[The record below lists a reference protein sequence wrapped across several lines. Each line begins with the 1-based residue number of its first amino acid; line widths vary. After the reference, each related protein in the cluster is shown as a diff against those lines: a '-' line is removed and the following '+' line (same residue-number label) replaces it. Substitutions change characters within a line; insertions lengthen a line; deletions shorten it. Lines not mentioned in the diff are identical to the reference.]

1 MKRTHSMPKKY
12 KDFILTFPKKTRN
25 ENEREAELL
34 NVNDENELRKDHN
47 TKTKKCKKDNLDEM
61 ETKLNNNSNRDGD
74 CLLDQKIETK
84 RSSYEYEE
92 DSLDDEKVN
101 LNITKG
107 SNGREGKENT
117 ASLDNLDDEIID
129 AQEEDVTSVS
139 THNNSSFSD
148 ESIEV
153 RSISSSE
160 FNDHYVLSSP
170 KDKQNEGC
178 IDDNKQ
184 SNDDNEIDNTDSDI
198 EEETRKENDDES
210 NEDPIKK
217 HEDPGANFNF
227 TIPFTEWAK
236 LPFVDKVSYKRLGG
250 NWADVF

>member
-1 MKRTHSMPKKY
+1 M
-12 KDFILTFPKKTRN
+12 
-25 ENEREAELL
+25 

-107 SNGREGKENT
+107 SNCREGKENT

-170 KDKQNEGC
+170 KDKQNEEC
-178 IDDNKQ
+178 IVDNKQ

-198 EEETRKENDDES
+198 EEETRKENDD
-210 NEDPIKK
+210 
-217 HEDPGANFNF
+217 
-227 TIPFTEWAK
+227 
-236 LPFVDKVSYKRLGG
+236 
-250 NWADVF
+250 

>member
-61 ETKLNNNSNRDGD
+61 ETKLNNNSYRDGD

-117 ASLDNLDDEIID
+117 ASLDN
-129 AQEEDVTSVS
+129 
-139 THNNSSFSD
+139 
-148 ESIEV
+148 
-153 RSISSSE
+153 
-160 FNDHYVLSSP
+160 
-170 KDKQNEGC
+170 
-178 IDDNKQ
+178 
-184 SNDDNEIDNTDSDI
+184 
-198 EEETRKENDDES
+198 
-210 NEDPIKK
+210 
-217 HEDPGANFNF
+217 
-227 TIPFTEWAK
+227 
-236 LPFVDKVSYKRLGG
+236 
-250 NWADVF
+250 